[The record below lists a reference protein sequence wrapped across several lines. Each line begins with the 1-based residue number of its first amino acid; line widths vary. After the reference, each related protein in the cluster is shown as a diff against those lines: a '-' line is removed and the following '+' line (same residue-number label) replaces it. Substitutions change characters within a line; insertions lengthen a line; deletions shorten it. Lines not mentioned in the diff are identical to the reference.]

1 MFMVKLLSFFL
12 KRQHQAMKRQ
22 VNKTFVHNGDGTMIA
37 VIIFQEKNLQHD
49 KAVILKPRSLSHKL
63 GLMDSIIIKYQ
74 NYRVRC
80 VCKDSPRDG

>member
-1 MFMVKLLSFFL
+1 
-12 KRQHQAMKRQ
+12 MKRQ

-80 VCKDSPRDG
+80 VQRFSQGRLKQGNAANITAL